1 MGIEYCDKTFNNPI
15 TESYRRPTQ
24 WIRIQLVFNTK
35 YCDMVAF
42 KYRENNKFLST
53 IMETIYLWAPCNN
66 NGIVEIFTNKNFNDT

>member
-1 MGIEYCDKTFNNPI
+1 
-15 TESYRRPTQ
+15 
-24 WIRIQLVFNTK
+24 
-35 YCDMVAF
+35 MVAF